1 MGIQTWFIL
10 YFYLSCLSVRSVFGL
25 LGFSSIFFFLNV
37 GFPCETYY
45 KGNFLKRSY
54 KLKKKKKPYILY
66 KAHRSDFSLSLSK
79 LALFKTEV
87 LFRSTRT
94 VRNLTYIFTFIM
106 TNIAASSNIIF
117 ISFLQFIFCFRE
129 AVGTFAKGTKS

>member
-1 MGIQTWFIL
+1 MLERFFCLINRNWRYGDPDLVHTLFLPFMSFCKISIWTFRLFL
-10 YFYLSCLSVRSVFGL
+10 Y
-25 LGFSSIFFFLNV
+25 FFFLNV

-54 KLKKKKKPYILY
+54 KLKKKIPYILY

-117 ISFLQFIFCFRE
+117 ISFL
-129 AVGTFAKGTKS
+129 